1 MSAPQRGEVYQVRP
15 DITIGREIQKTR
27 PCVIVS
33 SNIMNEHSALAV
45 VCPITEG
52 VNLRADLIHIAVA
65 RGEGGATKDSIVL
78 CDQVKAVDQGR
89 LIERDGNLKAETMR
103 KIDKGLRSIL
113 DLH

>member
-1 MSAPQRGEVYQVRP
+1 MNFPQRGEVYQLRP

-27 PCVIVS
+27 PCVVVS
-33 SNIMNEHSALAV
+33 SNTMNEHSVLTI

-52 VNLRADLIHIAVA
+52 INLPADLIHIAVA
-65 RGEGGATKDSIVL
+65 RGEGGASKDSIVL

-89 LIERDGNLKAETMR
+89 LIEKNGNLKVETMR